1 MSTELNTELSIAL
14 RTAALPVL
22 WLALLASP
30 ARADVHRHV
39 DPASGMEVL
48 SNVAP
53 QTPPVAA
60 APAGVAR
67 AAPAVTG
74 FPVLARERQRELDA
88 GRRAILEDELLN
100 EKRRC
105 SKRAHCAPPLRCC
118 TATA

>member
-1 MSTELNTELSIAL
+1 
-14 RTAALPVL
+14 
-22 WLALLASP
+22 
-30 ARADVHRHV
+30 
-39 DPASGMEVL
+39 MEVL

-67 AAPAVTG
+67 AAPAVAG

-100 EKRRC
+100 EK
-105 SKRAHCAPPLRCC
+105 KALQQARALR
-118 TATA
+118 ATAEVLHRHRMNVEALTRELAGVR